1 MTIIYDFCNV
11 ISSCRLFE
19 RYMNK
24 YEHLFTAIC
33 GGKKAQSGI
42 IHVYESCFTFPSILG
57 LNCTSSHSHGLSELL
72 IRSMGIHKP
81 PGKFGLYWMPSYKPS
96 VCVWNG
102 EFIIKSERVFASRT
116 RPAAILETVEYQL
129 IWSYKHR
136 WSSSFGCVSFVQ
148 TIYCVRI
155 NISAYISY
163 QKSQST
169 CARVSV
175 YVQTRP
181 PRVEF
186 SKSNKYLPQWKQ
198 PTNEHPWQLLTFV
211 SMCNDKL
218 YTQTDSV
225 AIFSPF
231 TSAGPCYY
239 VKE

>member
-42 IHVYESCFTFPSILG
+42 IHVYESCFTFPRILG
-57 LNCTSSHSHGLSELL
+57 LNCTSRHSHGLSELL
-72 IRSMGIHKP
+72 IRPMGINKP
-81 PGKFGLYWMPSYKPS
+81 PGKLGLYWMSSYKPS

-148 TIYCVRI
+148 TIYYVRI
-155 NISAYISY
+155 NISAYISFQNLHMNVFLCMCRRGHHERNFQNRINIY
-163 QKSQST
+163 HNENNP
-169 CARVSV
+169 
-175 YVQTRP
+175 QTNIHDNYWHLFPCVMINFTR
-181 PRVEF
+181 
-186 SKSNKYLPQWKQ
+186 K
-198 PTNEHPWQLLTFV
+198 LTV
-211 SMCNDKL
+211 
-218 YTQTDSV
+218 
-225 AIFSPF
+225 
-231 TSAGPCYY
+231 
-239 VKE
+239 